1 MLKYHGRENSSYPPS
16 AKQNSFMSD
25 VGNYDHYANQDLF
38 REEANPSM
46 SPDHTNTDKQPYC
59 LVWEDVSLTLKHHDT
74 LLLNKVRGSAR
85 AGRVLTLMG
94 PTGSGK
100 TTLINVLGNRAMYGN
115 VVGQISFGQRDYV
128 TADLYFVPLFDEVN
142 NSLTVYEQ
150 IEFVGL
156 MKCADKVDM
165 YERLAIVMRKLDLN
179 ERSKALCSTLS
190 KGELKKVSLGMG
202 MISKPSVLFMDE
214 PTTGLDSV
222 DSYSMVKCLIDLA
235 ETLNIAVV
243 MSLHQPAEMVF
254 DLLQDLYLLDG
265 GRVVY
270 NGPLSCCE
278 KYFQGLGFARPPHTS
293 PADFFVDLI
302 STPPVE
308 LHHESTWAKLYVDS
322 RFGKN
327 VYRDQNS
334 LDQSTQQA
342 PDPSEAPSGFVRLYH
357 VISFFCRYYYRE
369 YGLYWERF
377 LCLVVLAFFNG
388 TLFLQLSAETSY
400 LTRFTGAVFFNIWTT
415 LFSVVASTQYF
426 ARDRRQVVEQV
437 KNAIIGPGMH
447 CLSQFLVSIP
457 FNFISALTFQSIF
470 HWLSRINPNRES
482 FIYAVLITFGHLML
496 MEGYMLCTLEILK
509 NAMMSISFAMII
521 LGYLFLFSGFFIKV
535 SDLPAWIVWVS
546 FITPTKYSYDGYLQ
560 QIYHS
565 QSFKSSIPGVMTS
578 LAGDYILE
586 NLYSQNKV
594 NSWSMLGAL
603 AAWIAILR
611 VTHYLLL
618 FYQLLPYLMRSNGNL
633 PSLSLWSE
641 NIEDLNTSKI
651 STNEVREVSQVSQL
665 RKGEMMERIDENE
678 GDEKE
683 DELDDLSDT
692 EAQWSKQ
699 RAGNETTELS

>member
-16 AKQNSFMSD
+16 VKQNSFMSD

-59 LVWEDVSLTLKHHDT
+59 LVWEDVSLTLKHHET
-74 LLLNKVRGSAR
+74 ILLNKVRGTAR

-94 PTGSGK
+94 PSGSGK
-100 TTLINVLGNRAMYGN
+100 TTLINVLGNRAMYGT
-115 VVGQISFGQRDYV
+115 VVGQITFGQRDYH
-128 TADLYFVPLFDEVN
+128 TSDLYFVPLFDEVN

-150 IEFVGL
+150 IEFVGM
-156 MKCADKVDM
+156 MKCCDKPDM

-179 ERSKALCSTLS
+179 EKAKVLCSDLT
-190 KGELKKVSLGMG
+190 KGELKKVSVGMG

-308 LHHESTWAKLYVDS
+308 LHHDSTWAKLYVDS

-327 VYRDQNS
+327 VYRDHHT

-342 PDPSEAPSGFVRLYH
+342 PLAQASPSIIVRFYYM
-357 VISFFCRYYYRE
+357 IAFFCRYYYRE

-377 LCLVVLAFFNG
+377 ICLVVLAFFNG
-388 TLFLQLSAETSY
+388 TLFLQLSPETSY
-400 LTRFTGAVFFNIWTT
+400 LTRYTGAIFFNIWTT
-415 LFSVVASTQYF
+415 LFSVVASTQFF
-426 ARDRRQVVEQV
+426 ARDRRQAVEQV
-437 KNAIIGPGMH
+437 KNAIISPGMY
-447 CLSQFLVSIP
+447 CSSQFLVSVP
-457 FNFISALTFQSIF
+457 FNFISALAFQSIF
-470 HWLSRINPNRES
+470 HWLSRINPDRES
-482 FIYAVLITFGHLML
+482 FIYAVVITFGHLIL
-496 MEGYMLCTLEILK
+496 MEAYMLCTLEILK
-509 NAMMSISFAMII
+509 NAMMSISFSMII

-546 FITPTKYSYDGYLQ
+546 FITPTKYSFDGYLE

-565 QSFKSSIPGVMTS
+565 QSFRSSIPGVMTS
-578 LAGDYILE
+578 LSGDNILE

-594 NSWSMLGAL
+594 DSWSMFGAL

-611 VTHYLLL
+611 VMHYLFL
-618 FYQLLPYLMRSNGNL
+618 FYQLHPYLIRNNGKI
-633 PSLSLWSE
+633 PSQSLWVDK
-641 NIEDLNTSKI
+641 IEEVNTSKL
-651 STNEVREVSQVSQL
+651 STIEIKR
-665 RKGEMMERIDENE
+665 GEMMERIDENE

-683 DELDDLSDT
+683 DELDNLSDS

-699 RAGNETTELS
+699 QIPLHFRSGNEKSEMQ